1 MNCYELLKD
10 IIIPLLSAVI
20 GGLLTLG
27 GVYITIKNQ
36 NKKDNDSKKLSV
48 KPWIFSLDDFSNYD
62 TDSINQIFITG
73 KKNAE
78 FGGNLYLIIKNTD
91 NAVGIIERFETEDN
105 TYYSDANAL
114 LEKDSVN
121 NVVIELQK
129 NDSQRNMF
137 LFVKDTLGNEY
148 RYEVSQ
154 SAAVHKMPS
163 IKEVDIS

>member
-48 KPWIFSLDDFSNYD
+48 KPWIFSLDDFPNHD
-62 TDSINQIFITG
+62 TDNINCINITG

-105 TYYSDANAL
+105 TYYPDANAL

-154 SAAVHKMPS
+154 SAGIHNMPS
-163 IKEVDIS
+163 IKEVM